1 MDEAAIIART
11 PAPNTRESLAGDLR
25 RLGVE
30 PGMTLLVHTSLS
42 SIGWVAGGP
51 VAVVQALLDAL
62 TPAGT
67 LVMPAHSSD
76 LSDPARWQNPPVPAD
91 WVPIVRD
98 ALPAYDPRVTPARG
112 MGRVAE
118 TFRTWPGVSRS
129 AHPQVSFAAW
139 GRYAALVTEGHALD
153 DSLGEG
159 SPLARVYD
167 LDGHVL
173 LLGAGYDS
181 NTSFHLAEYRAPVA
195 AGIPQGAPMLE
206 AGERVW
212 REYMDIDLD
221 DDPFAELG
229 ADFERER
236 PEVVRHGR
244 VGLAEARLF
253 RQRPAVDFATAW
265 LRQRRGSQGIT

>member
-1 MDEAAIIART
+1 MNEAEVIART

-30 PGMTLLVHTSLS
+30 PGMTLLVHSSLS

-67 LVMPAHSSD
+67 LVMPAHSGEQG
-76 LSDPARWQNPPVPAD
+76 DPARWQNPPVPDD
-91 WVPIVRD
+91 WIPIVRD
-98 ALPAYDPRVTPARG
+98 ALPAYDPRVTPTRG
-112 MGRVAE
+112 MGRIAE
-118 TFRTWPGVSRS
+118 TFRTWPGALRG

-139 GRYAALVTEGHALD
+139 GRHAAFVTEGHTLD
-153 DSLGEG
+153 DSLGED

-173 LLGAGYDS
+173 LLGVGHDN
-181 NTSFHLAEYRAPVA
+181 NTSFHLAEYRALVA
-195 AGIPQGAPMLE
+195 ARILQGAPVLE

-212 REYMDIDLD
+212 REYTDIDLD
-221 DDPFAELG
+221 EEPFAELG
-229 ADFERER
+229 ADFERECAEFVR
-236 PEVVRHGR
+236 PGR
-244 VGLAEARLF
+244 VGLAEARLL
-253 RQRPAVDFATAW
+253 RQRPAVDFAVAW
-265 LRQRRGSQGIT
+265 LRQRH